1 MNYSDAEIAEATRNV
16 VWQISH
22 DASGIGRVTPETT
35 GRVVRLAIELW
46 PAVVPLP
53 HPIAGR
59 EAHAA
64 SARAIKAKIREQ
76 YEQRYGMGII
86 ATLILSAVISQVVQA
101 LIRRWWGDRSGF
113 RQEVRMAQYALGRR

>member
-1 MNYSDAEIAEATRNV
+1 MRYSDSELASAAQNV

-22 DASGIGRVTPETT
+22 DVGGLGRVTPETT
-35 GRVVRLAIELW
+35 SRVVRLAVELW

-53 HPIAGR
+53 HAIAGR

-64 SARAIKAKIREQ
+64 SARAIKARIRQQ

-86 ATLILSAVISQVVQA
+86 ATLILSAVISHVVQA
-101 LIRRWWGDRSGF
+101 LIRRWWGGRGGF
-113 RQEVRMAQYALGRR
+113 RQELRMAQYALVNR